1 MKHIIYLFLY
11 LSFTTAQ
18 AQWNITLPNGES
30 LNLQWQERENSQ
42 QNKGIHTFV
51 GYSQNQ
57 FVATLVVHPNK
68 EASGSLQWEGT
79 TYQLIGS
86 QRAKLSAKE
95 LRRHN
100 PNARCGTDTEQH
112 TSHFPSPQN
121 SPTARPI
128 TTTTSLMPNDPEG
141 ILYLY
146 RLAVLVDYYDF
157 VHTFG
162 SDITQVKNFL
172 LNLET
177 FLNEVYVR
185 DIGVKFSIVDDNRLI
200 IQEATKQ
207 LYNQKSRR
215 DIIENST
222 EKINELIGDK
232 QYDI

>member
-68 EASGSLQWEGT
+68 EASGSLQWEGI
-79 TYQLIGS
+79 TYQLTGS

-146 RLAVLVDYYDF
+146 RLAVLVQ
-157 VHTFG
+157 
-162 SDITQVKNFL
+162 SKIT
-172 LNLET
+172 T
-177 FLNEVYVR
+177 RYHR
-185 DIGVKFSIVDDNRLI
+185 KF
-200 IQEATKQ
+200 
-207 LYNQKSRR
+207 Y
-215 DIIENST
+215 
-222 EKINELIGDK
+222 
-232 QYDI
+232 